1 MTYNRSACDSDVSRG
16 EGTTVVSK
24 QAGGPGQLCDF
35 SLGLYILLDIIR
47 TTVVE
52 QAKYSP
58 ADGVPVKRA

>member
-1 MTYNRSACDSDVSRG
+1 M
-16 EGTTVVSK
+16 VSK

>member
-1 MTYNRSACDSDVSRG
+1 M
-16 EGTTVVSK
+16 VSK
-24 QAGGPGQLCDF
+24 QAGGPGQLCDL
-35 SLGLYILLDIIR
+35 SLGLYILRDILR